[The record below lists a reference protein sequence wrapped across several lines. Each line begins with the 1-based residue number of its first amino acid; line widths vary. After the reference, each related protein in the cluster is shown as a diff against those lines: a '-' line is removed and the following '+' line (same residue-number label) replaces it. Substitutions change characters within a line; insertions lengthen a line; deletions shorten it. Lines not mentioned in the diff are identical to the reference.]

1 MPTVRTMPEALESA
15 YLDFELE
22 IGLGQGREYPVTVLR
37 SPSGE
42 AHGTLH
48 FPYDESALE
57 SRLKD
62 LQIALLMTAET
73 RRRLPTLEEQPVRR
87 FGQELFDALLAGEIR
102 SAYDVSWR
110 QAEAQGKGLR
120 VKLRVQS
127 PALAGLPWEFLYD
140 PREGEYLCLMSD
152 RPVVRY
158 IEAVQPMQ
166 PLQVIPPLRILGMA
180 ASPTGLAALDV
191 EQEKLRLAKATEELQ
206 GQGLVEVRWLEGQT
220 WRDLQRAMRGGPW
233 HIFHFVGHGGFD
245 PVRDEGLIVVA
256 GDDGGPQ
263 YLTATDFSRLLADH
277 KPLRLVLL
285 NACEGARGGSQDIFS
300 STASRLVR
308 RGIPAVVAM
317 QYPIT
322 DRVAVEFARSFY
334 ESLADGLPADAAVA
348 EARKTVSI
356 AVTGTLEWGTP
367 VLFMRAADGAMFDLA
382 DQRPGAFSFE
392 ATDMAGPAPQK
403 SAHAGE
409 QKTPQKLPTQ
419 TKSTTLPTGTGSTGQ
434 TVAKPSRQ
442 RAKPGTTV
450 KPSAQKPEPGAIASP
465 PLLKIESAATT
476 EPVPPKTEPAVNA
489 KKRSDA
495 EPRKTAGPGP
505 DVSQVS
511 TPKQRLSRLN
521 LELSVQPVSVEDGG
535 AITWTITV
543 SNAGDDD
550 LREVEVKIG
559 AFSLGT
565 LALSLGESRQMT
577 GSAALAYSSKPT
589 VLHFVATG
597 LNSLGQEVHAE
608 AQRAIEV
615 LPRRKVQL
623 PPAAPPKSAALS
635 PEEVATVLQQF
646 KRNGLYVAP
655 DIPIAK
661 LQKAQ
666 RECQTPKNETGLGLI
681 EGAVFGWYSCLL
693 FGARGIYY
701 CNPKNVLGGQ
711 PGPGS
716 VAYADLPACELKAD
730 SWHMRISLREGR
742 FLDVRNLGMVGA
754 VNPNLIAEVLN
765 SIKKLVAAR

>member
-1 MPTVRTMPEALESA
+1 MPTVCTMPEASESA

-22 IGLGQGREYPVTVLR
+22 IGPGQGREYPVTVLR

-42 AHGTLH
+42 AHGILH
-48 FPYDESALE
+48 FPYDELALE

-62 LQIALLMTAET
+62 LQIALLMAAET
-73 RRRLPTLEEQPVRR
+73 RRRLPTPEEQPVRR

-102 SAYDVSWR
+102 SAYDISWR
-110 QAEAQGKGLR
+110 QAEAQGMGLR

-158 IEAVQPMQ
+158 IEAVQPVQ
-166 PLQVIPPLRILGMA
+166 PLRVTPPLRILGMV
-180 ASPTGLAALDV
+180 ASPAGLVSLDA

-206 GQGLVEVRWLEGQT
+206 GQGLVEVTWLEGQT

-256 GDDGGPQ
+256 GDDGEPQ

-285 NACEGARGGSQDIFS
+285 NACEGAREGSQDIFS

-348 EARKTVSI
+348 EARKAVSI
-356 AVTGTLEWGTP
+356 AITGTLEWGTP
-367 VLFMRAADGAMFDLA
+367 VLFMRAADGAIFDLA
-382 DQRPGAFSFE
+382 GQQPAPPPLQ
-392 ATDMAGPAPQK
+392 ATDRAGPAPQTPP
-403 SAHAGE
+403 HAE
-409 QKTPQKLPTQ
+409 EKKTPQELPTQ

-434 TVAKPSRQ
+434 AAAKPSRQ
-442 RAKPGTTV
+442 KTVPGTTV
-450 KPSAQKPEPGAIASP
+450 KSSPRKPEPGAIATLP
-465 PLLKIESAATT
+465 KIKSAATT
-476 EPVPPKTEPAVNA
+476 EPVPQKTGTAANA
-489 KKRSDA
+489 KQRSDA
-495 EPRKTAGPGP
+495 EPRTSARSAPG
-505 DVSQVS
+505 VSQVS
-511 TPKQRLSRLN
+511 APKQRLSRLN
-521 LELSVQPVSVEDGG
+521 LDLSVQPVSVEDGG

-565 LALSLGESRQMT
+565 LALPVGESRQMT
-577 GSAALAYSSKPT
+577 GSAALTYSSKPT
-589 VLHFVATG
+589 VLYFAATG
-597 LNSLGQEVHAE
+597 LNSLGQEVRAE

-615 LPRRKVQL
+615 LPRRKVQP
-623 PPAAPPKSAALS
+623 PPAAPPKSAAPS
-635 PEEVATVLQQF
+635 PEEVATILQKF

-655 DIPIAK
+655 DIPTAK
-661 LQKAQ
+661 MQKAQ
-666 RECQTPKNETGLGLI
+666 RECQAPTNETGLGLI

-693 FGARGIYY
+693 FGSRGIYY

-716 VAYADLPACELKAD
+716 VAYAAFPACEFKAD
-730 SWHMRISLREGR
+730 SWHMRISLSEGR

-765 SIKKLVAAR
+765 SIKKLVAAH

>member
-1 MPTVRTMPEALESA
+1 MPTVHTMPEASESA

-42 AHGTLH
+42 AHGILN
-48 FPYDESALE
+48 FPYDQLALE
-57 SRLKD
+57 NRLKD
-62 LQIALLMTAET
+62 LQIALLMTAEA
-73 RRRLPTLEEQPVRR
+73 RRRLPTLEEQPVQR

-102 SAYDVSWR
+102 SAYDISWR

-158 IEAVQPMQ
+158 IEAAQPVQP
-166 PLQVIPPLRILGMA
+166 LRVTPPLRILGMV
-180 ASPTGLAALDV
+180 ASPAGLASLDV
-191 EQEKLRLAKATEELQ
+191 DQEKRRLAEATEELQ
-206 GQGLVEVRWLEGQT
+206 GRGLVEVVWLEGQT

-245 PVRDEGLIVVA
+245 SVRDEGLIVVA
-256 GDDGGPQ
+256 DDDGGPQ
-263 YLTATDFSRLLADH
+263 YLTATDFCRLLADH

-308 RGIPAVVAM
+308 RGIPVVVAM

-348 EARKTVSI
+348 EARKAVSI

-367 VLFMRAADGAMFDLA
+367 VLFMRAADGALFDLA
-382 DQRPGAFSFE
+382 EQRPAASPFA
-392 ATDMAGPAPQK
+392 ATDMADPAAQK
-403 SAHAGE
+403 SARTEE
-409 QKTPQKLPTQ
+409 QNTQRELPTQ

-434 TVAKPSRQ
+434 AAAKPTRQ
-442 RAKPGTTV
+442 KTKPGTNV
-450 KPSAQKPEPGAIASP
+450 KPSPPKPELGSIATLP
-465 PLLKIESAATT
+465 KIKSAATT
-476 EPVPPKTEPAVNA
+476 EPVPQQTEPAVNA
-489 KKRSDA
+489 KQRSDA
-495 EPRKTAGPGP
+495 EPGKPARPVPG
-505 DVSQVS
+505 VSQV
-511 TPKQRLSRLN
+511 TAPKQRLSRLN
-521 LELSVQPVSVEDGG
+521 LDLSVQPVSVEDGG
-535 AITWTITV
+535 AITWTITA
-543 SNAGDDD
+543 SNTGDDD
-550 LREVEVKIG
+550 LREVDVRIG
-559 AFSLGT
+559 SLSLGT
-565 LALSLGESRQMT
+565 FALPVGEGRQMT
-577 GSAALAYSSKPT
+577 GSATLEGSTNPT
-589 VLHFVATG
+589 VIHFAATG
-597 LNSLGQEVHAE
+597 LNSLGQEVRAE

-623 PPAAPPKSAALS
+623 PPAAPPKSAAPS
-635 PEEVATVLQQF
+635 PEEVATVLQKF

-655 DIPIAK
+655 DIPMAK
-661 LQKAQ
+661 LQKALH
-666 RECQTPKNETGLGLI
+666 ECQAPKNETGLGLI

-693 FGARGIYY
+693 FGVRGIYY

-716 VAYADLPACELKAD
+716 VTYADFPTCELKAD
-730 SWHMRISLREGR
+730 SWHMRISLYEDR
-742 FLDVRNLGMVGA
+742 FLDVRNMGMVGA

-765 SIKKLVAAR
+765 SIKKLIAAR